1 MTPSTEAETRYLLGA
16 ELAQAGHYDRAAQE
30 MRAAVQMQPGLHTAS
45 LQLGLLLLTMNKP
58 SDAIAAWQPLD
69 RLDERAAL
77 RLFKG
82 GLEALIHEDFEL
94 CIRLLTQGIA
104 ANTTNPALNRDM
116 NLVIA
121 RARDAE
127 LRAVRT
133 DFSLYNQ

>member
-1 MTPSTEAETRYLLGA
+1 MTVSTEAETRYLLGA
-16 ELAQAGHYDRAAQE
+16 ELAQAGHYDRAVQE
-30 MRAAVQMQPGLHTAS
+30 MRAAVQMQPDLHTAS
-45 LQLGLLLLTMNKP
+45 LQLGLLLLTMNEP
-58 SDAIAAWQPLD
+58 SDAITAWQPLD

-82 GLEALIHEDFEL
+82 GLEALIHEDFER

-121 RARDAE
+121 RARDTE

-133 DFSLYNQ
+133 DFSLYDQ